1 MTEIKKGTTI
11 KRRSRGTPVW
21 YKSGLGFPVL
31 T

>member
-21 YKSGLGFPVL
+21 YKSELGFL
-31 T
+31 F